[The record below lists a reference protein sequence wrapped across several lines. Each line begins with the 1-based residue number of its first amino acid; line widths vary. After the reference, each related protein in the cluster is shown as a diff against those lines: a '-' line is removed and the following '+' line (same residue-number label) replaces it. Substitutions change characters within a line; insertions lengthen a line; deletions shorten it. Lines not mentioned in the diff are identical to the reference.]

1 MEITKPRIMKVLC
14 AGLLVIAVWSLV
26 EGNETI
32 FPPTLVGSLLF
43 LLLIMD
49 GDGES
54 SGTSRRD
61 CMLGSAGRY
70 MIVTFAI
77 LIAVSSL
84 LVSVYLPGIAEANNL
99 TGLFD
104 GDFVR
109 VTINDFHEFAYMTSF
124 LLILGIA
131 FMQYFRKREHSGTIG
146 GSCI

>member
-1 MEITKPRIMKVLC
+1 MEITKHSMLKILC
-14 AGLLVIAVWSLV
+14 TGLFVIAGWSLS

-32 FPPTLVGSLLF
+32 FPSALVGSLLL

-49 GDGES
+49 RYGES
-54 SGTSRRD
+54 
-61 CMLGSAGRY
+61 LGSRDRDRLLGRAGRY
-70 MIVTFAI
+70 TLVTFAV

-84 LVSVYLPGIAEANNL
+84 LVSALLPGYAEANNL

-124 LLILGIA
+124 LLVLCIA
-131 FMQYFRKREHSGTIG
+131 FMQYFRMRKHSGAING
-146 GSCI
+146 LSV